1 MNRREDFTD
10 TALGLISVRSFPAI
24 VGIADHMLKSSGVTL
39 VGYEKIGSGHCTAI
53 VRGGIADVRLA
64 VQEGEDRAKQF
75 GQPASSLVIARPMP
89 NLEAVLPI
97 GSRLMQL
104 ANGRGHSRLSN
115 QAVGLLETRGFPAM
129 VGAADAMLKA
139 GDVVLAAYETIGAG
153 LCTAIVRGSVSNV
166 GIALDAG
173 MIEAERIGELHS
185 VMLVPRPLDDL
196 DQTLPLASCW
206 IDELQPVRIPVAI
219 KETEKELVALPELRQ
234 EQKPLAL
241 PVSNSVEVELEQRA
255 IAQPEPL
262 ERQALHLPEPP
273 SLAERIPTERVPS
286 EQIPSERVPLEELPL
301 PEPREKPV
309 DSGAAIANTPLAPPS
324 PLPEK
329 NSPELA
335 DDNPPKSAAPN
346 HRGKPRR
353 RRN

>member
-1 MNRREDFTD
+1 MSRREDFTD
-10 TALGLISVRSFPAI
+10 TALGLISVQSFPAI

-39 VGYEKIGSGHCTAI
+39 VGYEKIGSGYCTAI

-64 VQEGEDRAKQF
+64 IQEGEDRARQF
-75 GQPASSLVIARPMP
+75 GQPLSSLVIARPMA

-153 LCTAIVRGSVSNV
+153 LCTAIVRGTVSNV

-206 IDELQPVRIPVAI
+206 IEERQPVRIPVSI
-219 KETEKELVALPELRQ
+219 KETAKEVLTLPEPAREQTQIALP
-234 EQKPLAL
+234 A
-241 PVSNSVEVELEQRA
+241 SNQQVMDLQA
-255 IAQPEPL
+255 IAQPEFLQTPS
-262 ERQALHLPEPP
+262 PP
-273 SLAERIPTERVPS
+273 AES
-286 EQIPSERVPLEELPL
+286 FLEELRRPL
-301 PEPREKPV
+301 LDLEPIPSSVQEPIQPREKNTLETAPTTAT
-309 DSGAAIANTPLAPPS
+309 SPIEPSTTTPAIPEADESATKPS
-324 PLPEK
+324 P
-329 NSPELA
+329 SPQ
-335 DDNPPKSAAPN
+335 
-346 HRGKPRR
+346 RGKPRR
-353 RRN
+353 RRGQ